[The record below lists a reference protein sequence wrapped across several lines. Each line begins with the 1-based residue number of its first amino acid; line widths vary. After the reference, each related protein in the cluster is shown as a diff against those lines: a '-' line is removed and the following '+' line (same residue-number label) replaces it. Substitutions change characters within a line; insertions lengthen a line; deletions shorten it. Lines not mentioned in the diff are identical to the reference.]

1 MALRATTKMGEAVRH
16 FGAGDF
22 IIASLDTVWQFVK
35 PSGFDID
42 LLRALRGLA
51 WRA

>member
-1 MALRATTKMGEAVRH
+1 MGEAVRR
-16 FGAGDF
+16 FVAGDF
-22 IIASLDTVWQFVK
+22 IIASLNTVWQFVK